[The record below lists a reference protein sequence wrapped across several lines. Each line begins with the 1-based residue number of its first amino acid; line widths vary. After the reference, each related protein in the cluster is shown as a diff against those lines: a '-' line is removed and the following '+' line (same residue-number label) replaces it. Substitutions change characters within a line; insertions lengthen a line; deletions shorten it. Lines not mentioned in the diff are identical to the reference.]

1 MDDENRRDD
10 SRVSVGLKIKLKYSE
25 RQTFIDRF
33 SVNLSRT
40 GMFLRAR
47 DPLAIGARVHFEY
60 RLSDETRILRGVGV
74 VRWSRTAD
82 NASLDDPPGMGI
94 EFVDLDTESTAL
106 IAEIVASRGEGAR
119 APKTQTLV
127 AVDQAAAPRLTSS
140 MPQVGDAGG
149 SDTTLDAIDALGGPD
164 SVIDALDGS
173 EPLLDAALLL
183 DLNAESI
190 QTALLENSRRHDSP
204 PLASSS
210 TILLHDWASC
220 LDPDRIPARVQ
231 ALSARSGA
239 RFDQRDGI
247 WQVAGERGLESIDT
261 LVQQAIA
268 EALGPYRSRLGTV
281 SETRV
286 LVPSLASP
294 TARDR
299 LRSILTALDL
309 PDCRVIDS
317 TEAVVRAAG
326 VKDAPVIAAVWIAA
340 FEARV
345 TLLRAS
351 GSESWS
357 LFGDGYRDCDRRLRR
372 HASSELLRAHGID
385 VEDDPSLGQ
394 ALHDQL
400 EELRLAHQPEAPW
413 SVSVAG
419 ASVMLPPE
427 IRRELLL
434 SSNERIAI
442 SIEERLSGATSIEP
456 LALVIAA
463 SEPLWIGLRE
473 TLAERLHSAP
483 VLVQEDDW
491 TRLLDVSS

>member
-60 RLSDETRILRGVGV
+60 RLSDDTRILRGVGV

-94 EFVDLDTESTAL
+94 EFVELDTNSTAL

-119 APKTQTLV
+119 APKTQAPV
-127 AVDQAAAPRLTSS
+127 VVDQAAAPRLTSS

-149 SDTTLDAIDALGGPD
+149 SDTALDAIDALGLGGSD
-164 SVIDALDGS
+164 SATT
-173 EPLLDAALLL
+173 LDAATTLFI
-183 DLNAESI
+183 DLSAESVR
-190 QTALLENSRRHDSP
+190 TTLLKDSERDDSVP
-204 PLASSS
+204 VASSS
-210 TILLHDWASC
+210 AVLLHDWASC
-220 LDPDRIPARVQ
+220 LDPDRLPARIK
-231 ALSARSGA
+231 ALVARSGA
-239 RFDQRDGI
+239 SFEQRDGI
-247 WQVAGERGLESIDT
+247 WQVATESGSQAIGT

-268 EALGPYRSRLGTV
+268 ETLVPYRPRLETV

-286 LVPSLASP
+286 LVPALTSP
-294 TARDR
+294 AARAR
-299 LRSILTALDL
+299 LHSILTALDL

-317 TEAVVRAAG
+317 AEAVVRAAR
-326 VKDAPVIAAVWIAA
+326 VKAAPVIATVWISA

-345 TLLRAS
+345 TLIRAS

-372 HASSELLRAHGID
+372 HASFELLRAHGID
-385 VEDDPSLGQ
+385 IEDDPFLGD
-394 ALHDQL
+394 ALRDQL
-400 EELRLAHQPEAPW
+400 EELRRTNQPEALW

-419 ASVMLPPE
+419 ASVTMPAE

-434 SSNERIAI
+434 NSSERIGI
-442 SIEERLSGATSIEP
+442 SIEEHLSGEIPVEP
-456 LALVIAA
+456 FPLVVAA
-463 SEPLWIGLRE
+463 SEPLWIGLTE
-473 TLAERLHSAP
+473 TLEERLHCTP

-491 TRLLDVSS
+491 TRLLEVSS